1 MAAPSRRRAFKALG
15 VALALVVALAVGEVA
30 ARLRGLR
37 PHVEVAGPGL
47 DAFFWIRDRRLG
59 FRNLPDARLEH
70 ALSSSVVTTGHDG
83 ERHGLGEVASVASP
97 VVLFVGDST
106 TFCGE
111 VNDDET
117 GPSHVWKRL
126 PPALGVGVV
135 NAGVRGYNTIQA
147 TRMAEEWL
155 GRRNV
160 RAVVY
165 TYCDNDY
172 LENVYP
178 FVQKPARAP
187 AVALENGTLRR
198 VELPDD
204 AGPWGS
210 PVGKDPPPPASI
222 PVFTALGRCS
232 ALAAAMGDLL
242 ARDDAKDEK
251 VWRTAYRWADD
262 HAAGK
267 CLELLV
273 AELRDVCSKKSV
285 PLLATRFTTGA
296 RGKPSFM
303 LPDES
308 RWIEAACR
316 AAAVPF
322 VDLSP
327 AFTEDADAYR
337 THLLDGRIDRHYGR
351 HGTETYGAAL
361 APHVA
366 KIVEGAR

>member
-37 PHVEVAGPGL
+37 PHVEITGPGL
-47 DAFFWIRDRRLG
+47 DAFFWIRDQRLG

-70 ALSSSVVTTGHDG
+70 ARSGSVVTTGHEG
-83 ERHGLGEVASVASP
+83 ERHGLGEVPDPARP

-117 GPSHVWKRL
+117 GPSQVGKRL
-126 PPALGVGVV
+126 SPALGVGVV

-187 AVALENGTLRR
+187 AVALKEGALVR

-204 AGPWGS
+204 AGPWGT
-210 PVGKDPPPPASI
+210 PVGKDPPPPPSV
-222 PVFTALGRCS
+222 PLVTALERSS
-232 ALAAAMGDLL
+232 ALAAALGDLL
-242 ARDDAKDEK
+242 ARDDGKDEK
-251 VWRTAYRWADD
+251 IWRTSYQWADD

-273 AELRDVCSKKSV
+273 AELRDLCARKSV
-285 PLLATRFTTGA
+285 PLLVTRFTTGTKG
-296 RGKPSFM
+296 RPSFM

-316 AAAVPF
+316 SAAVPF

-327 AFTEDADAYR
+327 AFTEDADSYR
-337 THLLDGRIDRHYGR
+337 AHLLDGRIDLHYGR